1 MKVITLLS
9 FLLIFALSSCEE
21 ATTEPDPIP
30 VQHSNMKYVTGT
42 VFNPNDREIP
52 EDSKLVLMWHVLT
65 RYSSYQYITD
75 AGTFDKQQMTFRIDF
90 SDFPIDSCLNKF
102 KDSYLGVAT
111 FLMVEK
117 DYPLGKYDRYNGYK
131 SIGWAINKSIVF
143 ASGSL
148 ADIEPFMPWI
158 IDFPT
163 GYNLANGV
171 YDGSGRDGRDGW
183 ALADTNDVTE
193 ITLIA
198 DLKGDETNLLPDW
211 K

>member
-1 MKVITLLS
+1 MKQFTILILLS
-9 FLLIFALSSCEE
+9 IIAYYGCDP
-21 ATTEPDPIP
+21 ATTEPATTL
-30 VQHSNMKYVTGT
+30 VKHSNMKYVTGN
-42 VFNPNDREIP
+42 VLNPNEREIP
-52 EDSKLVLMWHVLT
+52 EGSKLVLMWHVLT
-65 RYSSYQYITD
+65 RYSSYTYITD
-75 AGTFDKQQMTFRIDF
+75 VGSFDKQQMTFRIDF
-90 SDFPIDSCLNKF
+90 SDFPIDSCLNKY

-117 DYPLGKYDRYNGYK
+117 DYPLGKYDHYNGYK
-131 SIGWAINKSIVF
+131 SIGMSKNKAIVF

-158 IDFPT
+158 NQFSF

-183 ALADTNDVTE
+183 ALSDTNDLTE
-193 ITLIA
+193 ITLIT